1 MNFLRGGGNN
11 SSPFL
16 FSKTSHKLY
25 LDKRVLV
32 NGKKRLT
39 GTINYENHIELSEWI
54 QELINLGE
62 ITINVC
68 EDITGIGSEDSP
80 LCVETV
86 EETPITGVDS
96 NSLDF
101 TISGVNDHTIT
112 ANVKISATSG
122 NQATINGD
130 GLFVPLPSQTSITA
144 NDSTTIDF
152 TVSGTNNH
160 TITGSVII
168 PALISTDLSN
178 SLILGGDNK
187 LYVATGAQTPITA
200 NDSSRIDFTV
210 SGTNNHTITANIIM
224 SALISVQAGNDLILG
239 SDGNLFL
246 DYTTTTDALDIRIDS
261 LELIVINL
269 QDQINA
275 VNSRIDIIENSI
287 ILINTRLD
295 DCCTPVTLDVDFS
308 DTLLD
313 LCSEP
318 SSNGKLDINA
328 LTFAG
333 SGTDLGSVQGVTLIE
348 VNVPDSANSYL
359 SNSPVF
365 PNSSPFLKNFNL
377 LSGMKVE
384 LMPGGG
390 GGTIS
395 FQLQFT
401 DTSANIHYARITFD
415 IPDLT
420 FDASC
425 NNNLTPSSI
434 LIDNT

>member
-1 MNFLRGGGNN
+1 M
-11 SSPFL
+11 
-16 FSKTSHKLY
+16 KLNKDFPNKIY

-101 TISGVNDHTIT
+101 TISGVNDHTVT

-130 GLFVPLPSQTSITA
+130 GLFVPLPSQTAITA

-178 SLILGGDNK
+178 SLILGTDNK
-187 LYVATGAQTPITA
+187 LYVTTGAQTPITA
-200 NDSSRIDFTV
+200 NDSARIDFTV

-224 SALISVQAGNDLILG
+224 SALISIQAGNDLILG

-246 DYTTTTDALDIRIDS
+246 DYTTTTDALDIRIDT
-261 LELIVINL
+261 LESIVIDL
-269 QDQINA
+269 QDQID
-275 VNSRIDIIENSI
+275 VLNSRVDVVENAI
-287 ILINTRLD
+287 VLINGRLD
-295 DCCTPVTLDVDFS
+295 ECCTPATLDVDFS
-308 DTLLD
+308 GSTIDICFQD
-313 LCSEP
+313 
-318 SSNGKLDINA
+318 SSPGKLFGT
-328 LTFAG
+328 LYLVGT
-333 SGTDLGSVQGVTLIE
+333 GTDFGSFDGTTMATVYISDATGGNTTKVVGYSPKKTGVT
-348 VNVPDSANSYL
+348 PSYDIQ
-359 SNSPVF
+359 
-365 PNSSPFLKNFNL
+365 L
-377 LSGMKVE
+377 LSGQGD
-384 LMPGGG
+384 PINTAIGGNTR
-390 GGTIS
+390 TIS
-395 FQLQFT
+395 FTTRFF
-401 DTSANIHYARITFD
+401 DTTSILHFVTITANI
-415 IPDLT
+415 PLL
-420 FDASC
+420 
-425 NNNLTPSSI
+425 NNTDCSNGISTTSSI
-434 LIDNT
+434 DNI

>member
-1 MNFLRGGGNN
+1 M
-11 SSPFL
+11 
-16 FSKTSHKLY
+16 KLNKDFPNKIY

-101 TISGVNDHTIT
+101 TISGVNDHTVT

-130 GLFVPLPSQTSITA
+130 GLFVPLPSQTAITA

-178 SLILGGDNK
+178 SLILGTDNK
-187 LYVATGAQTPITA
+187 LYVTTGAQTPITA
-200 NDSSRIDFTV
+200 NDSARIDFTV

-224 SALISVQAGNDLILG
+224 SALISIQAGNDLILG

-246 DYTTTTDALDIRIDS
+246 DYTTTTDALDIRIDT
-261 LELIVINL
+261 LESIVIDL
-269 QDQINA
+269 QDQID
-275 VNSRIDIIENSI
+275 VLNSRVDVVENAI
-287 ILINTRLD
+287 VLINSRLD

-308 DTLLD
+308 DARLN
-313 LCSEP
+313 LCSQA
-318 SSNGKLDINA
+318 SSVGKLVVNT
-328 LTFAG
+328 LVFAG
-333 SGTDLGSVQGVTLIE
+333 SGTDLGTVDGAIRIYVS
-348 VNVPDSANSYL
+348 VPDSVNPSL
-359 SNSPVF
+359 SLIPTTSPDPSPV
-365 PNSSPFLKNFNL
+365 LRNFNL
-377 LSGMKVE
+377 VSGMKAE
-384 LMPGGG
+384 LMSGGG
-390 GGTIS
+390 GGTIG
-395 FQLQFT
+395 FT
-401 DTSANIHYARITFD
+401 IKFKDTSMNTHYADLIFT
-415 IPDLT
+415 IPTLT
-420 FDASC
+420 FDDDCHSD
-425 NNNLTPSSI
+425 LIPSSI
-434 LIDNT
+434 IIDNF